1 MLKTVSRILKDQIAN
16 NSTDNFKET
25 SRIAMAKK
33 LNAFNAYFQ
42 YCIDFHSFLVDTEQI
57 EELERMFCELDTGV
71 E

>member
-1 MLKTVSRILKDQIAN
+1 
-16 NSTDNFKET
+16 
-25 SRIAMAKK
+25 MAKK

-57 EELERMFCELDTGV
+57 EELERMFFELDTGV